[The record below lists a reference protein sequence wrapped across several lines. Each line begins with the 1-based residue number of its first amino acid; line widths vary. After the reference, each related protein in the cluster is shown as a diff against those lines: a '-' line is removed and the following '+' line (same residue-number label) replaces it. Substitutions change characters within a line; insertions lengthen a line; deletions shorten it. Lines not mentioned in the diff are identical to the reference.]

1 VHKCV
6 RRQRPQFG
14 YLLSNTP
21 SSASAVQ
28 LDDIPDPDDT
38 NRLVGILA
46 SLVTSHPD
54 SQPSVLTP
62 HDHLQ
67 ISYDRL

>member
-1 VHKCV
+1 
-6 RRQRPQFG
+6 
-14 YLLSNTP
+14 
-21 SSASAVQ
+21 VQ
-28 LDDIPDPDDT
+28 LDDIPDPDGT

-54 SQPSVLTP
+54 SQPQVLTP